1 MKVVIKEVRDLTDEE
16 FAKCRRLNF
25 GYKGQMRDDLIDHR
39 YKYFNKNK
47 PAKAIMLVEGDKLI
61 GWSLVFPIYKTKGY
75 AAHFYIRYS
84 HRRRGYGTLLLQKV
98 AEIDPRPLV
107 FPHDSRSGGL
117 LKKEPVR
124 CHVSERIWLR

>member
-1 MKVVIKEVRDLTDEE
+1 MKVVIKEVSDLTDEE
-16 FAKCRRLNF
+16 FAKCYRLNF
-25 GYKGQMRDDLIDHR
+25 GARGQMRDDLLDHR
-39 YKYFNKNK
+39 HNP
-47 PAKAIMLVEGDKLI
+47 PAIKKTAKVIMIVNEDKLI
-61 GWSLVFPIYKTKGY
+61 GWSLVFPIRKTKGY

-107 FPHDSRSGGL
+107 FPHDNRSGGL